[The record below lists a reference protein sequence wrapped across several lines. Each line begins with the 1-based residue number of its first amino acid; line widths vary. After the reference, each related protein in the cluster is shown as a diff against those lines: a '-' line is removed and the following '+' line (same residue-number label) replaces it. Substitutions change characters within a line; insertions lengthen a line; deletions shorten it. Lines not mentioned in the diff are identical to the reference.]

1 MENRR
6 GSRGVKERKGSRGV
20 KERKSYGKK
29 RKR

>member
-6 GSRGVKERKGSRGV
+6 GSRGVKEREGSRGV
-20 KERKSYGKK
+20 KDRKSYVKK